1 MKDKKISKL
10 VADSAAFI
18 RNAQM
23 QVAEDGFRTMF
34 LSRMLLVT
42 CCLTVKYFAIVGYR

>member
-1 MKDKKISKL
+1 MTDKKISKL

-23 QVAEDGFRTMF
+23 QVIGDRFIAMF
-34 LSRMLLVT
+34 LSMLLVDMDG
-42 CCLTVKYFAIVGYR
+42 A

>member
-1 MKDKKISKL
+1 MNAKKISKL

-23 QVAEDGFRTMF
+23 QVTSKIVLKPVFFF
-34 LSRMLLVT
+34 LHVIDD
-42 CCLTVKYFAIVGYR
+42 IVA

>member
-1 MKDKKISKL
+1 MEKKIKKL

-23 QVAEDGFRTMF
+23 QVY
-34 LSRMLLVT
+34 LL
-42 CCLTVKYFAIVGYR
+42 LGYKEVL